1 MTIDQAIDK
10 VIAIAQQEIGYL
22 EKRNANNLD
31 DKTANAGDAN
41 YTKYWRDIAPEYQ
54 GLPWCAAFVTWC
66 FTMAFGKE
74 NTKKMLKHYPY
85 ISCPEISKKF
95 TLYANPLRGDIVDF
109 WRSGEFAHTGLVSF
123 TANAGGDPF
132 STVEG
137 NTSGG
142 STIIANGGGVY
153 AKTYYNSN
161 LPGTKFIRPDYS
173 IVADEP
179 SCTDFPKYDLSD
191 SAIRDIATC
200 ITGEQ
205 GGEDVTACRQEASQ
219 IANLNEVTYG
229 RANTEANILK
239 TLHGGWYAKSS
250 WDNGCTQTAID
261 AVKFV
266 LVEGKRVLPR
276 YVTEHDMF
284 PLDAAIS
291 GHWGNGKSENRSQY
305 VPHQTTIK
313 QNPSRFSGGGSS
325 YTFYTFFGSNGNKD
339 VAGYYA
345 KDYEKYKNDI
355 PWGES
360 REGGLTSKEYEELVK
375 KNDLQ
380 DAAINAAGKDIQDI
394 VKAYPTMIYDYID
407 ENMPAWYRPTIE
419 KLVRKGYLKGD
430 EQGRLRLTE
439 TEMRLY
445 TVNDRAGIYGE

>member
-1 MTIDQAIDK
+1 MTVDQAIDK

-22 EKRNANNLD
+22 EKRNGNNLD

-109 WRSGEFAHTGLVSF
+109 WRSGEFAHTGLVTF

-142 STIIANGGGVY
+142 SAIIANGGGVY

-179 SCTDFPKYDLSD
+179 EALRISR
-191 SAIRDIATC
+191 IR
-200 ITGEQ
+200 E
-205 GGEDVTACRQEASQ
+205 R
-219 IANLNEVTYG
+219 
-229 RANTEANILK
+229 
-239 TLHGGWYAKSS
+239 
-250 WDNGCTQTAID
+250 
-261 AVKFV
+261 
-266 LVEGKRVLPR
+266 
-276 YVTEHDMF
+276 
-284 PLDAAIS
+284 
-291 GHWGNGKSENRSQY
+291 
-305 VPHQTTIK
+305 
-313 QNPSRFSGGGSS
+313 
-325 YTFYTFFGSNGNKD
+325 
-339 VAGYYA
+339 
-345 KDYEKYKNDI
+345 
-355 PWGES
+355 
-360 REGGLTSKEYEELVK
+360 
-375 KNDLQ
+375 
-380 DAAINAAGKDIQDI
+380 
-394 VKAYPTMIYDYID
+394 
-407 ENMPAWYRPTIE
+407 
-419 KLVRKGYLKGD
+419 
-430 EQGRLRLTE
+430 RLRAALYDIRHAVEFRRLTPRPHIAQADARRRE
-439 TEMRLY
+439 L
-445 TVNDRAGIYGE
+445 